1 MSDLS
6 VQELAEELTRR
17 LDDVLK
23 EVRRQGRAA
32 IAAQAA
38 AESCLE
44 ALQAQGAADAGADEA
59 DPDEAA
65 DGRAVAVA
73 EEAGRWLRALLPVAD
88 AVERV
93 VRQASALEV
102 PSVPRRRGLFE
113 RLLHT
118 AEPDEGRASRVA
130 LAEGLR
136 VLGAQLEGT
145 LRDLGAVV
153 DRRTGSPVDGERQRV
168 VEVRPARPGER
179 PGTVVEVVR
188 PGYTLT
194 VRGGGER
201 ILREA
206 EVVIAEEQKT

>member
-1 MSDLS
+1 MSDPS
-6 VQELAEELTRR
+6 VQELANELTSR
-17 LDDVLK
+17 LDDLLK

-44 ALQAQGAADAGADEA
+44 ALQAQPSASDETDGDEDDDELAPTAD
-59 DPDEAA
+59 DEAA
-65 DGRAVAVA
+65 
-73 EEAGRWLRALLPVAD
+73 RWLRALLPVAD

-93 VRQASALEV
+93 ARQATALEA
-102 PSVPRRRGLFE
+102 PRTSPQRGLLG

-118 AEPDEGRASRVA
+118 PEPDDGHAARVA

-145 LRDLGAVV
+145 LRDLGVRV
-153 DRRTGSPVDGERQRV
+153 DRHTGSPVDAERQRV
-168 VEVRPARPGER
+168 VEVRSPRPGER

-188 PGYTLT
+188 PGYSLN
-194 VRGGGER
+194 VRNGGER
-201 ILREA
+201 IIREA
-206 EVVIAEEQKT
+206 EVVIAAEKKKP